1 MAYWGN
7 TRQQQQWQGNQSS
20 QPQWQTAQ
28 AQPQVQPQ
36 WQQQSAYGQYPASAS
51 YGRPYADLSQS
62 QPQLQPQPQPWDHT
76 VSVPQSQVSHRVVQH
91 GDYALPDPIPAA
103 PAYAATAAPAYAA
116 PAAPRQCASRSSYSR
131 SKKSP
136 EAIAQALLAQENM
149 ALSVSAF
156 VEASNGFFKN
166 LGKVFVKGEISAIS
180 GTGHM
185 YFSLKD
191 ATSSVNCVLFRN
203 RFSQLLFQPA
213 VGQTVL
219 VLGEMSLYKKNGS
232 FSINVESMVLAGD
245 GMLMAQLRLL
255 EQQLEREG
263 VFSRNWPRPRVIQ
276 RVAVVTSLNGRARY
290 DLTMNALR
298 RNPMLELIFVEA
310 KVQGV
315 DAAQSIVQSLEFTYR
330 NAQQWGLDAIV
341 LTRGGGAFED
351 LLCFSSEDVV
361 RMVARSPVYI
371 ISAVGHDEDRPLCDR
386 AADVRVSTP
395 TAAAIAITPIT
406 RNDLLAYIDQAVK
419 RADNELIIQLD
430 QRYIAF
436 NNMLQRLLNSR
447 VAFNLEAMER
457 TWQSLCYSLDQ
468 SMLQRL
474 GWIKGQIISCENRL
488 LQHGLQE
495 RLSGYEQRLMYAQ
508 QLLYGVE
515 QRLMQMGS
523 VLQNYT
529 QLLVYNTPWQGSL
542 ERYQL
547 YLKSLEQRL
556 EAALQQYLMQT
567 QARLQRDTQILLA
580 ASNQWPDR
588 LDRLDMQC
596 QSLEQRLEVALQQY
610 LQQAQ
615 ERLRSCA
622 QALDFDFDLVSEQ
635 VIAAPMPSSMQAA
648 GAMSPESELDLPRN
662 FSVITKHASERLA
675 LLSRDLLHLNP
686 LYQLERGL
694 SLTTLDGL
702 HSVTGKELKV
712 DDELVTLLHD
722 ATVYSKVTKLDPPSK
737 ILTQGAEELAAE
749 ALDAED

>member
-1 MAYWGN
+1 MAYWEN
-7 TRQQQQWQGNQSS
+7 TRQQQQWQGNKSS

-28 AQPQVQPQ
+28 AQPQMQPQ
-36 WQQQSAYGQYPASAS
+36 WQQQSAYGQYPASAA
-51 YGRPYADLSQS
+51 YGQPYANQS
-62 QPQLQPQPQPWDHT
+62 QAQPWDHT
-76 VSVPQSQVSHRVVQH
+76 ASVPQSQVSHRVVQQ

-103 PAYAATAAPAYAA
+103 PAYAATAAPAYAV
-116 PAAPRQCASRSSYSR
+116 PAAPRQYASRSSYSR

-149 ALSVSAF
+149 ALSVSDF

-406 RNDLLAYIDQAVK
+406 RNALLAYIAQAVK
-419 RADNELIIQLD
+419 PADN
-430 QRYIAF
+430 
-436 NNMLQRLLNSR
+436 
-447 VAFNLEAMER
+447 
-457 TWQSLCYSLDQ
+457 
-468 SMLQRL
+468 
-474 GWIKGQIISCENRL
+474 
-488 LQHGLQE
+488 
-495 RLSGYEQRLMYAQ
+495 
-508 QLLYGVE
+508 
-515 QRLMQMGS
+515 
-523 VLQNYT
+523 
-529 QLLVYNTPWQGSL
+529 
-542 ERYQL
+542 
-547 YLKSLEQRL
+547 
-556 EAALQQYLMQT
+556 
-567 QARLQRDTQILLA
+567 
-580 ASNQWPDR
+580 
-588 LDRLDMQC
+588 
-596 QSLEQRLEVALQQY
+596 
-610 LQQAQ
+610 
-615 ERLRSCA
+615 
-622 QALDFDFDLVSEQ
+622 
-635 VIAAPMPSSMQAA
+635 
-648 GAMSPESELDLPRN
+648 
-662 FSVITKHASERLA
+662 
-675 LLSRDLLHLNP
+675 
-686 LYQLERGL
+686 
-694 SLTTLDGL
+694 
-702 HSVTGKELKV
+702 
-712 DDELVTLLHD
+712 
-722 ATVYSKVTKLDPPSK
+722 
-737 ILTQGAEELAAE
+737 
-749 ALDAED
+749 